1 MDLEDFYSEVKMP
14 TPVELH
20 EVKIDLFE
28 PTPRAGS
35 GSNSKHSS
43 SSMERLRVLDKNTP
57 RSPSLE
63 RRRIEQE
70 LAIKH
75 ERYENEYSTCCTK
88 SGKTDK
94 RLILFTSKFGMSLLI
109 LGFAGYQIMGA
120 GECDGLLPWYTSLIT
135 LIVSVW
141 VKPTTNTSQKPNG
154 AAQ

>member
-1 MDLEDFYSEVKMP
+1 MGDPLQLE
-14 TPVELH
+14 
-20 EVKIDLFE
+20 EVKIELMDAM
-28 PTPRAGS
+28 PRAGS
-35 GSNSKHSS
+35 GSSTKNSGTSLD
-43 SSMERLRVLDKNTP
+43 RLRTLDNKDP

-70 LAIKH
+70 LSIKH

-88 SGKTDK
+88 SGKTDR

-141 VKPTTNTSQKPNG
+141 VKPTTNSQKPN
-154 AAQ
+154 ALPR